1 MKLNFGKNF
10 WLLCLSMFFFMAGF
24 NLIMPDLNQ
33 FITNLG
39 GENQKGL
46 IITLFTISA
55 GLSRP
60 FSGKLSDT
68 IGRKKVIYIGAIC
81 STVVSL
87 LYPLSE
93 TVFFFLMLRF
103 FHGFSAGFTPTGATA
118 LLTDIVP
125 INQRGKAMGIWGTFI
140 SMGIGAGQSL
150 GAWICLKFGFNIL
163 FSAAAICS
171 ILSIILFFEVQE
183 SLKNPVKYRLSILKL
198 KWQDVFEPSVR
209 PAAVVMF
216 LTAISSGIIFVIT
229 PDISEFLKIDNKGFF
244 FGIYVISTII
254 IRLLTSSIS
263 DRIGR
268 RQMLLVGCFL
278 LIISMMLI
286 AISDSVSM
294 YITSAIVFGFA
305 TGVSSPTLFA
315 WTADLS
321 HESRRGVGAGTMFI
335 ALETGIMTGSLSTL
349 ITYRSSASGVF
360 ISFAIGAFFALL
372 ASAYLIWHIRSR
384 KSQF

>member
-1 MKLNFGKNF
+1 MKLNYGKNF
-10 WLLCLSMFFFMAGF
+10 WLLCLSMFLFMAGF

-39 GENQKGL
+39 GKEQKGL

-81 STVVSL
+81 STIVAM

-93 TVFFFLMLRF
+93 TVFFFLLLRF

-125 INQRGKAMGIWGTFI
+125 SDRRGSAMGIWGTFI
-140 SMGIGAGQSL
+140 SLGIGAGQSL
-150 GAWICLKFGFNIL
+150 GAWICSKYGFNIL
-163 FSAAAICS
+163 FSSAAICS
-171 ILSIILFFEVQE
+171 ILSIIVFFEVKE
-183 SLKNPVKYRLSILKL
+183 SLFDPIKYKSSILKL
-198 KWQDVFEPSVR
+198 KWNDVFEPSVR

-244 FGIYVISTII
+244 FGIYVVSTII

-268 RQMLLVGCFL
+268 RQMLLAGCFL
-278 LIISMMLI
+278 LVVSMLLI
-286 AISDSVSM
+286 AISESVSM
-294 YITSAIVFGFA
+294 YITAAIVFGFA

-321 HESRRGVGAGTMFI
+321 HEARRGVGAGTMFI
-335 ALETGIMTGSLSTL
+335 ALESGIMTGSLSTL
-349 ITYRSSASGVF
+349 FTYRNTSSSVF
-360 ISFAIGAFFALL
+360 ITFSVGAFFALL
-372 ASAYLIWHIRSR
+372 AGSYLIWHIRTKR
-384 KSQF
+384 SQF

>member
-183 SLKNPVKYRLSILKL
+183 SLKKPVKYRLSILKL

-209 PAAVVMF
+209 PAAVVMY

-372 ASAYLIWHIRSR
+372 AGAYLIWHIQSR

>member
-1 MKLNFGKNF
+1 
-10 WLLCLSMFFFMAGF
+10 MFFFMAGF

-183 SLKNPVKYRLSILKL
+183 SLKKPVKYRLSILKL

-209 PAAVVMF
+209 PAAVVMY

-372 ASAYLIWHIRSR
+372 AGAYLIWHIQSR